1 MFHSPQDKDDFYAG
15 LQRVIDQVSEQD
27 ILVVMG
33 DWNAR
38 VGSSQEGQ
46 LGPPCLKT
54 NPSSTLLL
62 GAWRTGLALQK
73 HGLAPGSTLIVTLYP
88 SSVPNAGLNT
98 SVLLSNTLTRDLL
111 RDDGTVF
118 A

>member
-1 MFHSPQDKDDFYAG
+1 MFHSPQQDKDDFYAG
-15 LQRVIDQVSEQD
+15 LQGLIDQVSEQD

-54 NPSSTLLL
+54 NPSPLCSLGHGELALPYRSMVLLL
-62 GAWRTGLALQK
+62 DP
-73 HGLAPGSTLIVTLYP
+73 H
-88 SSVPNAGLNT
+88 
-98 SVLLSNTLTRDLL
+98 
-111 RDDGTVF
+111 
-118 A
+118 